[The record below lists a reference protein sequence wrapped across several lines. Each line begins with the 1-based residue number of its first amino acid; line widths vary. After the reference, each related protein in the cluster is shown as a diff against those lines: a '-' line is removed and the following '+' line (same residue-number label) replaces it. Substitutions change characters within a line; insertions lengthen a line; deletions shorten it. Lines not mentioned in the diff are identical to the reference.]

1 MNPSRS
7 VSRRLATLV
16 AAAGAMVAI
25 SATVFG
31 GGEGVDPRGLLLAI
45 GLVAAV
51 VPVSQLARQL
61 PIDRD
66 DVPRGDERILQARAD
81 HVQAGIDQVLW
92 KRTPGSASASIL
104 GVAGGVAPP

>member
-7 VSRRLATLV
+7 VARRLATLV
-16 AAAGAMVAI
+16 AAAVAMVAI

-66 DVPRGDERILQARAD
+66 DVPRLRPKTDA
-81 HVQAGIDQVLW
+81 VNV
-92 KRTPGSASASIL
+92 TTSIPAPL
-104 GVAGGVAPP
+104 VAWTGRVKG